1 MIRIP
6 TYVNTHKYTWFKW
19 LFILYR
25 PNRIG
30 DHQSLQKRNKRQKKI
45 VHPNLTSNDIDTN
58 RIQGTGIFTY
68 TNTIKSTNHVGK
80 HGKDK
85 NPMDPM
91 GPGLHMTQNR
101 AALGG
106 FGSIDHQLFWKLR
119 SSLVG
124 CTVSLSWNLCDFWS
138 HNSIQSI

>member
-1 MIRIP
+1 M
-6 TYVNTHKYTWFKW
+6 
-19 LFILYR
+19 
-25 PNRIG
+25 
-30 DHQSLQKRNKRQKKI
+30 
-45 VHPNLTSNDIDTN
+45 TSNDIDTN

-80 HGKDK
+80 DK

-101 AALGG
+101 AALEG

-124 CTVSLSWNLCDFWS
+124 CTVSLSWNLCDYWS